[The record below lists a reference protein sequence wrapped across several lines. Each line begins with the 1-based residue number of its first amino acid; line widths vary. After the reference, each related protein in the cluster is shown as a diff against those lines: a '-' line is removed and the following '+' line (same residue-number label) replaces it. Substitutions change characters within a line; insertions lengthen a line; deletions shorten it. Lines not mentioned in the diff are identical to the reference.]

1 MTPLPKKRP
10 RSPAAAM
17 HTLAG
22 GRRTGLGQGRPGT
35 QHGALPHPSPP
46 PRKGWGSG
54 PPQRGHAEWGG
65 NSAHENWAEAP
76 APGLDTLS
84 TPEAGVSPRT
94 SSGGPLP
101 AALPHLHT
109 PAPSSGAPD
118 AMGTQLREAAATTTR
133 PRAPHARPAP
143 AHVLPGPAPH
153 ACALPRPTPV
163 CPPAKTLPES
173 SARVGARGVPS
184 PSRLRAPPGVSPQ
197 PGAVAR
203 SQDVRGGG

>member
-1 MTPLPKKRP
+1 
-10 RSPAAAM
+10 M

-101 AALPHLHT
+101 AAASHLHT

-118 AMGTQLREAAATTTR
+118 ATGTQPREAAATTTR

-143 AHVLPGPAPH
+143 ARA
-153 ACALPRPTPV
+153 PRPRPRASRARPPRMRSAPAHARVPSCYDVARKFRQGRGPRCPV
-163 CPPAKTLPES
+163 PLTAAGAPGCQPPAGRCRKIS
-173 SARVGARGVPS
+173 GCKGGRVS
-184 PSRLRAPPGVSPQ
+184 T
-197 PGAVAR
+197 
-203 SQDVRGGG
+203 